1 MRCFFSAETSR
12 GRLRRPGAAT
22 RGATP
27 GPLAA
32 LPALPLAVA
41 YALIE
46 RVTATYY
53 TVAPQDRCRG

>member
-1 MRCFFSAETSR
+1 MRCFFSAETSE
-12 GRLRRPGAAT
+12 RLRRPGAAT

-46 RVTATYY
+46 RVTAT
-53 TVAPQDRCRG
+53 